1 MPNQWPTVHYK
12 EEGMRE
18 GMQIED
24 ANIAVDD
31 KVELLDMLSETGLT
45 SIVVGSFVSPR
56 WTPQMERI
64 DEIVTKFTPKL
75 GVTYS
80 ALALNSRGV
89 ERARAYSPPLTI
101 ERDAYP
107 RLSCH
112 LCDVFARRNT
122 NRSQMQEMERW
133 PAIIAQAQ
141 EMGITE
147 AGIGCNASWG
157 SNFLGEFEV
166 DTLMT
171 LFEYQH
177 GLWEEAGI
185 GVRSCSMGDPMS
197 HCTPAKVEE
206 SISRVKERWPEIDH
220 FRLHLHNGRNMAI
233 ASAYA
238 AMRVLGPEDTLELD
252 GTIGGFG
259 GCPYCGNGRAT
270 GMAPTED
277 LLHMMEDMGIPT
289 GVDIDKLIEC
299 VWAAER
305 IIGRG
310 ALRDTS
316 PRPARALAP
325 APAISTTSTCPSW
338 KPWNRRPTS
347 RRASRCTRAAS
358 TPTASPSP
366 VLIATASTR
375 VNPHSAPA
383 PTSSLGTK
391 TGSPKQA
398 ANRFRGLTDLG
409 RVETRPF
416 FIRLTWNHCSKR
428 WRGQPRRWPGS
439 PWPLCRHPANRPGR
453 RPGTAS

>member
-1 MPNQWPTVHYK
+1 MPEEWPTVTYK

-24 ANIAVDD
+24 ANITVDD
-31 KVELLDMLSETGLT
+31 KIELLDMLSETGLT
-45 SIVVGSFVSPR
+45 SIVVGSFVSPK

-64 DEIVTKFTPKL
+64 DEIVQRFTPKA

-101 ERDAYP
+101 ERDKYP

-133 PAIIAQAQ
+133 PEIIAQAQ
-141 EMGITE
+141 EVGIKET
-147 AGIGCNASWG
+147 GIGCNASWG
-157 SNFLGEFEV
+157 SNFLGEFPV
-166 DTLMT
+166 DSLMT
-171 LFEYQH
+171 LLEYQH

-185 GVRSCSMGDPMS
+185 DVVSRSMGDPMS

-206 SISRVKERWPEIDH
+206 SVSRVKERWPEINH

-270 GMAPTED
+270 GMGPTED
-277 LLHMMEDMGIPT
+277 LLHMMDDMGIPT
-289 GVDIDKLIEC
+289 GVDIDKLIDC

-305 IIGRG
+305 IIGRELYG
-310 ALRDTS
+310 HVSKAG
-316 PRPARALAP
+316 PRPRTVDKLYDINMP
-325 APAISTTSTCPSW
+325 
-338 KPWNRRPTS
+338 
-347 RRASRCTRAAS
+347 
-358 TPTASPSP
+358 
-366 VLIATASTR
+366 
-375 VNPHSAPA
+375 
-383 PTSSLGTK
+383 
-391 TGSPKQA
+391 
-398 ANRFRGLTDLG
+398 F
-409 RVETRPF
+409 VETMD
-416 FIRLTWNHCSKR
+416 
-428 WRGQPRRWPGS
+428 
-439 PWPLCRHPANRPGR
+439 
-453 RPGTAS
+453 